1 MARDLPQIALDMPSE
16 VRDVLRS
23 LGRTEDVRLA
33 PDGRRVAIAC
43 YWRGAIAVGDVELAR
58 TPSGP
63 VAALTRLELLSSPVL
78 REPHGL
84 DWRDDETLVVANR
97 AGGVALLRLADGAL
111 APIGTPVDMD
121 APGSLVVRPLDDGSH
136 EVLVC
141 ENWRNEIARL
151 VLDEHGDMRVAP
163 APQRAW
169 LDLPDGVAL
178 GRDSRWLAVSN
189 HNTHTVLVF
198 DREAGE
204 NGEPAAVLRGVDY
217 PHGLRFA
224 ADDRMLLVAD
234 AGAPHV
240 HVFARPAAVWCG
252 ASFPAATVAVLDD
265 PTFRRGRHNPME
277 GGPKGID
284 LDPST
289 DVLMVS
295 CEELPLAFFDA
306 AELLGRPEEL
316 GVDADAL
323 LRHELEALG
332 AMQRE
337 RQETD
342 RARAELAAVVGT
354 KAWRLTAPARR
365 LYGGLRGAAR
375 RGRSPGDLATA
386 GEVSPREAVEP
397 SRQRAAHRP
406 G

>member
-1 MARDLPQIALDMPSE
+1 MARDLPQIALELPSE

-43 YWRGAIAVGDVELAR
+43 YRRDAIAIGDIELAR

-63 VAALTRLELLSSPVL
+63 KVALTHLELLSSPVL

-97 AGGVALLRLADGAL
+97 AGGVALLRLAGGEL
-111 APIGTPVDMD
+111 VPIGTPVDVD
-121 APGSLVVRPLDDGSH
+121 APGSLVVRRLDGGSH
-136 EVLVC
+136 EVLVS
-141 ENWRNEIARL
+141 ENWQNEIARL
-151 VLDEHGDMRVAP
+151 VLDEQGEMRVAP
-163 APQRAW
+163 AAQRAW

-178 GRDSRWLAVSN
+178 GREGRWLAVSN
-189 HNTHTVLVF
+189 HNTHTVFVF
-198 DREAGE
+198 DREAEE
-204 NGEPAAVLRGVDY
+204 NGDPAAVLRGVDY

-240 HVFARPAAVWCG
+240 HVFVRPGEVWRG

-289 DVLMVS
+289 DVLMVT

-306 AELLGRPEEL
+306 AVLLERPEEL

-332 AMQRE
+332 AVRHE

-342 RARAELAAVVGT
+342 RVRAELAAIVAT

-365 LYGGLRGAAR
+365 LYGGLRAAR
-375 RGRSPGDLATA
+375 RGRSPG
-386 GEVSPREAVEP
+386 EVSQREAVDA
-397 SRQRAAHRP
+397 SR
-406 G
+406 

>member
-1 MARDLPQIALDMPSE
+1 MASPLPQIALEMPSE

-33 PDGRRVAIAC
+33 PDGQRLAIAC
-43 YWRGAIAVGDVELAR
+43 YWRDAIAVCDVELAR
-58 TPSGP
+58 SASGP
-63 VAALTRLELLSSPVL
+63 TAALTRLELLSSPLL

-84 DWRDDETLVVANR
+84 DWRDDNTLVVANR
-97 AGGVALLRLADGAL
+97 AGAVALLRLVDDEL
-111 APIGTPVDMD
+111 VPLGTPVDLD
-121 APGSLVVRPLDDGSH
+121 APGSVTVRSLDDGSH

-151 VLDEHGDMRVAP
+151 VLHGDSDIRVAR
-163 APQRAW
+163 AAQCAW

-178 GRDSRWLAVSN
+178 GGGGRWLAVSN
-189 HNTHTVLVF
+189 HNTHTVFVF

-204 NGEPAAVLRGVDY
+204 DGDPAAVLRGVDY

-224 ADDRMLLVAD
+224 ADDCMLLVAD
-234 AGAPHV
+234 AGAPHI
-240 HVFARPAAVWCG
+240 HVFARPADVWRG
-252 ASFPAATVAVLDD
+252 ASFPAATVAVLDE

-277 GGPKGID
+277 GGPKGVD

-289 DVLMVS
+289 DVLMVT

-306 AELLGRPEEL
+306 TELLERPQEL

-323 LRHELEALG
+323 LLHELEALG
-332 AMQRE
+332 AVQRE

-342 RARAELAAVVGT
+342 RVRAELSAVVAT

-365 LYGGLRGAAR
+365 LYGGLRRTGR
-375 RGRSPGDLATA
+375 PGRSRGGDLATA
-386 GEVSPREAVEP
+386 GDVSPRETVDP
-397 SRQRAAHRP
+397 LS
-406 G
+406 